1 MTLYLELKN
10 KCQEVPNASA
20 IIEKETTYD
29 YETLLNDIDKAS
41 SCLNQF
47 GISKFDH
54 VGFLCLNQYEY
65 VQMLFACNKLGA
77 VAVPINAMQTDS
89 VIEYCINDAAISM
102 LFVSYE
108 LVSKLKSIL
117 PQIAS
122 NNIKVIII
130 GGKLQDYPQLLSFEE
145 FLSLPYNDIEVFNE
159 PDTPAV
165 MLYTSGTTALPK
177 GVLLSN
183 ENLIAN
189 VKGFCQITKLPKFA
203 KAILALPLFHSFGQ
217 IVLLVCLF
225 EHITTI
231 LFSQF
236 QPASI
241 LKLLVSYKAEVLP
254 LVPTMFNVL
263 MTASIKKEISL
274 DFVKFCIT
282 GGATIPYTLHEKLK
296 QATSACIINGYGLTE
311 TSPVY
316 INF

>member
-10 KCQEVPNASA
+10 KCQEVPNAPA
-20 IIEKETTYD
+20 IIEKDTA
-29 YETLLNDIDKAS
+29 YEYQTMLQDIDKAS
-41 SCLNQF
+41 SCLDQF
-47 GISKFDH
+47 GIKAFDH

-89 VIEYCINDAAISM
+89 VIEHCINDADITM

-108 LVSKLKSIL
+108 LL
-117 PQIAS
+117 PKVKGLLPNIAS

-130 GGKLQDYPQLLSFEE
+130 GGKLNDFPQLLSFEE
-145 FLSLPYNDIEVFNE
+145 FLCVPSEEVKIFDE
-159 PDTPAV
+159 PDAPAV
-165 MLYTSGTTALPK
+165 MLYTSGTTGLPK
-177 GVLLSN
+177 GVLLTN
-183 ENLIAN
+183 ENLLEN
-189 VKGFCQITKLPKFA
+189 VKGFCQTTTLPKFA

-231 LFSQF
+231 LFAQF

-241 LKLLVSYKAEVLP
+241 LKLLLSHKAEVLP

-263 MTASIKKEISL
+263 LSASMKKEISL
-274 DFVKFCIT
+274 NFIKYCIT
-282 GGATIPYTLHEKLK
+282 GGATIPSALHNKLT
-296 QATSACIINGYGLTE
+296 QVTDAWIING
-311 TSPVY
+311 
-316 INF
+316 